1 MADPVY
7 TVTYQDP
14 ATRET
19 AVLRVREVSDS
30 PLGPMFVRLAGFH
43 FAARGLVVDPKE
55 EALARQFQDVRARHL
70 NRMQIVSIDEVSPEG
85 LQLQDVPPNV
95 VVLRTP

>member
-19 AVLRVREVSDS
+19 VVLRVREVSDS
-30 PLGPMFVRLAGFH
+30 PLGPMFVRLAGFQ

-70 NRMQIVSIDEVSPEG
+70 NRMQIVSIDEVSTEG